1 MSRPRGAPTSFGL
14 QGGGRGTGHI
24 GKLRGQRGQDEF
36 PNRLQW
42 RRVGARGVPR
52 SGAHAPP
59 HPHAHTAARTSK
71 IIQAGPQAG
80 PEGGGRQ
87 GEGLPQKKTSDTQE
101 NGQHKTKEHAVS
113 QSPASE
119 QQPGG
124 CPQRIACVQ
133 GRDGGF
139 FPVCGGPVPHPGY
152 FGWGSSYF
160 LRLALYPET

>member
-14 QGGGRGTGHI
+14 RGGGRGTGHI
-24 GKLRGQRGQDEF
+24 GKLRGQRGQDKF
-36 PNRLQW
+36 PNRLHW

-52 SGAHAPP
+52 SGAHAPPRP

-87 GEGLPQKKTSDTQE
+87 GEGLPQNKTSDTQE
-101 NGQHKTKEHAVS
+101 NGQHRTKEHAVS
-113 QSPASE
+113 QSPAPE

-124 CPQRIACVQ
+124 CPQRM
-133 GRDGGF
+133 
-139 FPVCGGPVPHPGY
+139 PVCKAGTGASSQSVEALFPTPGTLAGVP
-152 FGWGSSYF
+152 FIS
-160 LRLALYPET
+160 